1 MRMIGTNRCKRRCR
15 DSARDSR
22 ARGDAVP
29 FLEKLGHRGWRS
41 GATARDRR
49 LSERP
54 HVAEA
59 LACSL
64 VLTRDDEGARE
75 ILRVLK
81 RITLEDDERAGWWA
95 ELRRGTRGPV
105 EDDWVVEVWK
115 RGQDRGGSC
124 SFVHRSYPAPRRMER
139 RTAARP
145 TAAKDRLNQAD
156 VA

>member
-29 FLEKLGHRGWRS
+29 FLEKLGHCGWRS

-115 RGQDRGGSC
+115 RGARIEE
-124 SFVHRSYPAPRRMER
+124 VLARSSTEAIRLLDEWNEEQLRDLRLPK
-139 RTAARP
+139 TA
-145 TAAKDRLNQAD
+145 
-156 VA
+156 